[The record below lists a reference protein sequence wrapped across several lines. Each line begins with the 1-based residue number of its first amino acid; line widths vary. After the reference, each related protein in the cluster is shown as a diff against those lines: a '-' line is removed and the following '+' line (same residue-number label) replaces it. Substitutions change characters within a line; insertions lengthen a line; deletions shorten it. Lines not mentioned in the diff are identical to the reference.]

1 MGGEVNAKMLTARI
15 RKERR
20 SAGASSF
27 VLDVSIEVSPG
38 TYCSILSAELVFP
51 CRSGEPLTFFRPWH
65 YFRT

>member
-38 TYCSILSAELVFP
+38 ITILFGA
-51 CRSGEPLTFFRPWH
+51 SGAGK
-65 YFRT
+65 